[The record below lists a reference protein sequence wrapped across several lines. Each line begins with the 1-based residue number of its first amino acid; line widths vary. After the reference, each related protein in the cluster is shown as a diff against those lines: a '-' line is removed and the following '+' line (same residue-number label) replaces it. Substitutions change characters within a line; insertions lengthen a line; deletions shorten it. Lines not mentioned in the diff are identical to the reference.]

1 MSKQLNK
8 CNIRCYWLNFH
19 NCIVLCVMPFWLCFI
34 VCYYKKINLTT
45 FDDLGLNGETLV
57 AIAGGASTGI
67 EVWNPADGSVTILD
81 HYFPTNFVHPQ
92 MVAVN
97 DGTELIFY
105 ESGDNLANPQN
116 IWKFSQVMYF
126 WLRGSTLCTSVFVN
140 ACISWSIQK
149 KSKSTYKL
157 IHV

>member
-1 MSKQLNK
+1 MS
-8 CNIRCYWLNFH
+8 C
-19 NCIVLCVMPFWLCFI
+19 PFDSALLFVI
-34 VCYYKKINLTT
+34 TKKINITT

-67 EVWNPADGSVTILD
+67 EIWNPADGSVTILD

-97 DGTELIFY
+97 DDTELIFY

-126 WLRGSTLCTSVFVN
+126 WLWGSNLCTRV
-140 ACISWSIQK
+140 
-149 KSKSTYKL
+149 
-157 IHV
+157 